1 MPSSQPPA
9 RSAMQTFG
17 VITQVQELRFE
28 LLADDG
34 RRRHFTLSPAAPLGW
49 DELAALEHEG
59 CRIVVWHDAQRPE
72 LTTARVHALARLRP
86 PARAA
91 SHRTRTQP

>member
-1 MPSSQPPA
+1 MPSPHPLTPSP
-9 RSAMQTFG
+9 MQTLG

-49 DELAALEHEG
+49 DELTALEHEG
-59 CRIVVWHDAQRPE
+59 CRIAVWHDAQRPG

-86 PARAA
+86 PPRTAT
-91 SHRTRTQP
+91 HPTRTRP